1 MLDPALLREDPE
13 RVRRSME
20 RRGLQIDIERLVELD
35 TRRRQARHAAEEMR
49 AEQRALGKTIARLD
63 GEEKQEAI
71 AGASRMADSYQ
82 ALAAQVE
89 ELDSLFLAEWADLP
103 NLVDDT
109 AADGLTEE
117 DSVEIRRVGDPP
129 VFDGEPPDHQELGE
143 ALGVIDMERAAK
155 VSGSRFAYLAG
166 EAVLLELA
174 LLRWA
179 IDRVARHGFTP
190 VMPPVLVREH
200 ALYGTGFFP
209 EARDQV
215 YAVEADDLFLVGTS
229 EVSLAARH
237 SDEILDLSE
246 GPIRYAGISTCFRR
260 EAGTYG
266 KDTRGV
272 FRVHQFDKV
281 EMFSFTRPDEAI
293 SEHELLLGI
302 EEEIFTDLGIPYRV
316 VNTAAGDLGPAAT
329 KKYDI
334 EAWFPSQQRYRE
346 LTSCSNT
353 TDYQARRLRIRHRGE
368 AGTELVHT
376 LNGTAMAVPR
386 TVAAIM
392 ENFQQPDGSVLIPE
406 PLHSYTGFDLMTR
419 RT

>member
-1 MLDPALLREDPE
+1 MQVDID
-13 RVRRSME
+13 
-20 RRGLQIDIERLVELD
+20 GLAELD
-35 TRRRQARHAAEEMR
+35 SLRRLARHAAEEVR
-49 AEQRALGKTIARLD
+49 AEQRALGKTIAQLD
-63 GEEKQEAI
+63 GTEKEAAI
-71 AGASRMADSYQ
+71 STAARLADSYQ
-82 ALAAQVE
+82 TLSARAE
-89 ELDSLFLAEWADLP
+89 ELDAGFLDGWADLP

-109 AADGLTEE
+109 AADGLTED

-129 VFDGEPPDHQELGE
+129 RFDGDPADHQALGE
-143 ALGVIDMERAAK
+143 ALGVIDMERASK
-155 VSGSRFAYLAG
+155 VSGARFAYLAG
-166 EAVLLELA
+166 DAVLLEMA

-179 IDRVARHGFTP
+179 IDRVAPHGFTP
-190 VMPPVLVREH
+190 VMPPVLVREN

-215 YAVEADDLFLVGTS
+215 YAVEADGLFLVGTS

-237 SDEILDLSE
+237 TDEILDLSN

-281 EMFSFTRPDEAI
+281 EMFSFTRPEESVA
-293 SEHELLLGI
+293 EHELLLTV
-302 EEEIFTDLGIPYRV
+302 EEEIFTALGIPYRV
-316 VNTAAGDLGPAAT
+316 VNTAAGDLGPSAA

-392 ENFQQPDGSVLIPE
+392 ENFQQPDGSVLIPD
-406 PLHSYTGFDLMTR
+406 PLHPHTGFDRMVR
-419 RT
+419 RG

>member
-1 MLDPALLREDPE
+1 MLDPVLLREDPE

-20 RRGLQIDIERLVELD
+20 RRGLQVDTDRLVELD
-35 TRRRQARHAAEEMR
+35 ARRRQALHAAEEMR
-49 AEQRALGKTIARLD
+49 AEQRALGKSIARLD
-63 GEEKQEAI
+63 GEEKQDAITAAGRLANTYQSLSAEA
-71 AGASRMADSYQ
+71 
-82 ALAAQVE
+82 E
-89 ELDSLFLAEWADLP
+89 ELDAAFLEEWADLP
-103 NLVDDT
+103 NLVDET
-109 AADGLTEE
+109 AADGISED
-117 DSVEIRRVGDPP
+117 DSVEMRRVGDPP
-129 VFDGEPPDHQELGE
+129 VFDGDPADHQELGE

-155 VSGSRFAYLAG
+155 VSGARFAYLAG
-166 EAVLLELA
+166 DAVLLELA

-179 IDRVARHGFTP
+179 IDRVATHGFIP
-190 VMPPVLVREH
+190 VMPPVLVRER

-237 SDEILDLSE
+237 TDEILDLSE

-266 KDTRGV
+266 RDTRGV

-281 EMFSFTRPDEAI
+281 EMFSFTRPDEAK

-353 TDYQARRLRIRHRGE
+353 TDYQARRLRIRYRGE

-376 LNGTAMAVPR
+376 LNGTVMAVPR
-386 TVAAIM
+386 TMAAIM

-406 PLHSYTGFDLMTR
+406 PLHSYTGFDRMSR
-419 RT
+419 R

>member
-63 GEEKQEAI
+63 GDEKQEAI
-71 AGASRMADSYQ
+71 AAASRMGDSYQ
-82 ALAAQVE
+82 SLYTQAE
-89 ELDSLFLAEWADLP
+89 EIDSLFLAEWADLP

-109 AADGLTEE
+109 AADGLTED

-129 VFDGEPPDHQELGE
+129 VFDGEPADHQELGE

-166 EAVLLELA
+166 DAVLLELA

-179 IDRVARHGFTP
+179 IDRVARHGFAP

-215 YAVEADDLFLVGTS
+215 YAVEADNLFLVGTS

-237 SDEILDLSE
+237 TDEILDLSE

-281 EMFSFTRPDEAI
+281 EMFSFTRPDETE

-329 KKYDI
+329 TKYDI
-334 EAWFPSQQRYRE
+334 EAWFPSQGRYRE

-368 AGTELVHT
+368 AGAELVHT

-386 TVAAIM
+386 TMAAIM

-406 PLHSYTGFDLMTR
+406 PLHPYTGFDRMSR
-419 RT
+419 G

>member
-1 MLDPALLREDPE
+1 M
-13 RVRRSME
+13 
-20 RRGLQIDIERLVELD
+20 QIDIERLVELD
-35 TRRRQARHAAEEMR
+35 VLRRQARHAAEEAR
-49 AEQRALGKTIARLD
+49 ADQRALGKTIARLD
-63 GEEKQEAI
+63 GEAKEEAI
-71 AGASRMADSYQ
+71 ATAAKLADSYRSLSTR
-82 ALAAQVE
+82 AD
-89 ELDSLFLAEWADLP
+89 ELDAGFLADWADLP

-109 AADGLTEE
+109 AADGLTED

-129 VFDGEPPDHQELGE
+129 TFEGEPTDHQELGE
-143 ALGVIDMERAAK
+143 ALGVFDIERAAK
-155 VSGSRFAYLAG
+155 VSGARFAYLMG
-166 EAVLLELA
+166 DAVLLELA

-179 IDRVARHGFTP
+179 IDRVATHGFKP
-190 VMPPVLVREH
+190 VMPPVLVREQ

-209 EARDQV
+209 EAREQV
-215 YAVEADDLFLVGTS
+215 YAIEADDLYLVGTS
-229 EVSLAARH
+229 EVSLAAQH
-237 SDEILDLSE
+237 TDEILDLSS
-246 GPIRYAGISTCFRR
+246 GAIRYAGISTCFRR

-281 EMFSFTRPDEAI
+281 EMFTFTRPEDSVA
-293 SEHELLLGI
+293 EHELLLGI

-334 EAWFPSQQRYRE
+334 EAWFPSQGRYRE

-392 ENFQQPDGSVLIPE
+392 ENFQQPDGSVKIPE
-406 PLHSYTGFDLMTR
+406 PLHSYTGFDRMTR
-419 RT
+419 RAGHRCG

>member
-1 MLDPALLREDPE
+1 MLDPVLLREDPE

-20 RRGLQIDIERLVELD
+20 RRGLQVDTDRLVELD
-35 TRRRQARHAAEEMR
+35 ARRRQARHTAEEMR
-49 AEQRALGKTIARLD
+49 AEQRALGKSIARLD
-63 GEEKQEAI
+63 GEEKQDAITAAGRLADTYRSLSAEA
-71 AGASRMADSYQ
+71 
-82 ALAAQVE
+82 E
-89 ELDSLFLAEWADLP
+89 ELDAAFLEEWADLP
-103 NLVDDT
+103 NLVDET
-109 AADGLTEE
+109 AADGISED
-117 DSVEIRRVGDPP
+117 DSVEMRRVGDPP
-129 VFDGEPPDHQELGE
+129 VFDGDPADHQELGD

-155 VSGSRFAYLAG
+155 VSGARFAYLAG
-166 EAVLLELA
+166 DAVLLELA

-179 IDRVARHGFTP
+179 IDRVATHGFIP
-190 VMPPVLVREH
+190 VMPPVLVREQ

-237 SDEILDLSE
+237 TDEILDLSE

-281 EMFSFTRPDEAI
+281 EMFSFTRPDEAK

-302 EEEIFTDLGIPYRV
+302 EEEIFTNLGIPYRV

-392 ENFQQPDGSVLIPE
+392 ENFQQPDGSVLIPVT
-406 PLHSYTGFDLMTR
+406 LHPYTGFDRLSR
-419 RT
+419 R